1 MAKPKDDLVS
11 HLVVNEIKPG
21 HLSKTDAVQVAFL
34 LLVAGN
40 ATMVNMIGLVSAQ
53 TCTVLII
60 QGVATL
66 AHHPDQ
72 LEALKKDPSLAAN
85 FVEELCRYH
94 TASAMAIKRTA
105 VSDIE
110 LGGKTIKA
118 GEGIIAS
125 NYSANRDEDVF
136 VNADKFDIHRKWP
149 AENPL
154 GFGFG
159 PHRCIA
165 ETLAKAELTAVFCE

>member
-1 MAKPKDDLVS
+1 MIALVS
-11 HLVVNEIKPG
+11 HRQCCDLP
-21 HLSKTDAVQVAFL
+21 
-34 LLVAGN
+34 
-40 ATMVNMIGLVSAQ
+40 
-53 TCTVLII
+53 

-66 AHHPDQ
+66 EQHPDQ
-72 LEALKKDPSLAAN
+72 LAALKKDPGLAAN

-105 VSDIE
+105 LTNVVI
-110 LGGKTIKA
+110 GGKTIRA

-125 NYSANRDEDVF
+125 NYSANRDEDIF
-136 VNADKFDIHRKWP
+136 PQADKFDIHRKWGQHD
-149 AENPL
+149 PL

-165 ETLAKAELTAVFCE
+165 EGLAKAELTAVFCESLAGM